1 MIRQLLLNAR
11 ALPAA
16 ISGMTTRTG
25 TNFYGEHKMK
35 FKQHLQ
41 IKLVGDYL
49 KVFRMVAK
57 RMRPKSSLMAIFWQI
72 IEETKEWVEIQ
83 EAKKK

>member
-1 MIRQLLLNAR
+1 
-11 ALPAA
+11 
-16 ISGMTTRTG
+16 
-25 TNFYGEHKMK
+25 MK

-57 RMRPKSSLMAIFWQI
+57 RMRPKASLMAIFWQI
-72 IEETKEWVEIQ
+72 VEETKEWAEIQ
-83 EAKKK
+83 EAKK